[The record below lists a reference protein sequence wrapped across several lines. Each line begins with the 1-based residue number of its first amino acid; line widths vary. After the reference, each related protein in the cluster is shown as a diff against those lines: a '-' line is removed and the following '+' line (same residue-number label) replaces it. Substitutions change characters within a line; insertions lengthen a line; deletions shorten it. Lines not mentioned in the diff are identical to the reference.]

1 MAIGPIKKGAFHKWL
16 GKKPGE
22 PITDADIAKGI
33 AAGGHPAKMAQFAKA
48 ARGFKH
54 GGEKKKP
61 PVKDHAA
68 RMYGKDSKSK
78 RTDSSKALP
87 SKRLPK

>member
-1 MAIGPIKKGAFHKWL
+1 MAIGPIKKGAFHRWL

-22 PITDADIAKGI
+22 PITDADIAKGE
-33 AAGGHPAKMAQFAKA
+33 AAGGHPAKMANFAKA

-54 GGEKKKP
+54 KKAKP
-61 PVKDHAA
+61 APKDHAA

-78 RTDSSKALP
+78 KDTGSKALP

>member
-54 GGEKKKP
+54 KKEKP
-61 PVKDHAA
+61 APKDHAK
-68 RMYGKDSKSK
+68 RMYGEGSKSK
-78 RTDSSKALP
+78 RVDSSKAFP

>member
-16 GKKPGE
+16 GKPEGA
-22 PITDADIAKGI
+22 PITDADIARGLK
-33 AAGGHPAKMAQFAKA
+33 AGGHPAKMAAFAKA

-54 GGEKKKP
+54 GGEKKKSP
-61 PVKDHAA
+61 PKDHAK
-68 RMYGKDSKSK
+68 RMYGVGSKSK
-78 RTDSSKALP
+78 RESSSKALP